1 MPTFRV
7 RHQEPRWEHTTNSLR
22 SLRVTHLLS
31 RSISDLWVS
40 SLKQKP
46 KRKWAQPLPISTSS
60 QKFWRARSRNGTT
73 SSIWVMGSRKSS
85 QRTLK
90 TSKWLSPSLDT
101 EATDAAID
109 RRTSSARASGRAPS
123 RARNCREIC
132 KFRTPSPN
140 DDHRPLNS
148 YKLNEEA
155 DSYLIQTKEKF
166 ENLKIQTSFS
176 HLFTTVKL
184 LFT

>member
-1 MPTFRV
+1 MPTFRDK
-7 RHQEPRWEHTTNSLR
+7 HQVPRWELTMNSPR
-22 SLRVTHLLS
+22 SLLVTDWVS

-40 SLKQKP
+40 SPKQKL
-46 KRKWAQPLPISTSS
+46 KRRWAQPLPISTSS
-60 QKFWRARSRNGTT
+60 QKFWRARSHNGTT
-73 SSIWVMGSRKSS
+73 SSIWVTDSRKSS
-85 QRTLK
+85 QRILK
-90 TSKWLSPSLDT
+90 TSKWLFPSLDT
-101 EATDAAID
+101 EATDVAID

-155 DSYLIQTKEKF
+155 DSYLIQTKAKFEKF
-166 ENLKIQTSFS
+166 KNTFS
-176 HLFTTVKL
+176 HLFTTVNWYCS
-184 LFT
+184 

>member
-1 MPTFRV
+1 VPTFRDK
-7 RHQEPRWEHTTNSLR
+7 HQGPRWELTMNSPR
-22 SLRVTHLLS
+22 SPLVTDLVT

-40 SLKQKP
+40 SPKQKP

-60 QKFWRARSRNGTT
+60 QKFWRARSHNGMT

-85 QRTLK
+85 QRIRK
-90 TSKWLSPSLDT
+90 TSKWLFPSLDT

-109 RRTSSARASGRAPS
+109 RRTSSARVSGRAPS

-148 YKLNEEA
+148 YKLNEEG
-155 DSYLIQTKEKF
+155 DSYCIQTKSKFEKF
-166 ENLKIQTSFS
+166 KNTFSFNYYC
-176 HLFTTVKL
+176 
-184 LFT
+184 